1 MVTLYVEG
9 GGHKAL
15 DSQLRAAFRKLSA
28 RAGAEVR
35 SIKVVAG
42 GSREA
47 TFDKFKRARSQ
58 GTTAF
63 LLVDSEGPVPAA
75 YQQGAN
81 EAWTPWRYLREAS
94 SDGWVS
100 PANASETECHLMV
113 QCMESWFLAC
123 PETLREYFGQ
133 DFNAR
138 ALPGSPT
145 NTEDVAKDQ
154 VLQGLKQATRQCR
167 KRYDKGRDSF
177 KILERLDPRAIRA
190 GSGWADRL
198 FKMLP

>member
-1 MVTLYVEG
+1 MVTVYVEG

-15 DSQLRAAFRKLSA
+15 DSQLRAAFRKLLA
-28 RAGAEVR
+28 RADADVR

-47 TFDKFKRARSQ
+47 TFDKFQRACSQ
-58 GTTAF
+58 GVTAY

-75 YQQGAN
+75 YQQSAK
-81 EAWTPWRYLREAS
+81 EAWTPWRYLHQAS
-94 SDGWVS
+94 DDGWT
-100 PANASETECHLMV
+100 PPGNASETECHLMV

-123 PETLREYFGQ
+123 PKALEQYFGQ
-133 DFNAR
+133 GFKAR
-138 ALPGSPT
+138 ALSGQPT

-154 VLQGLKQATRQCR
+154 VLQGLKKATRYCR

-177 KILERLDPRAIRA
+177 KILERLEPNAVRT
-190 GSGWADRL
+190 GSGWADRF